1 MGSQTRIP
9 SQGQLWQWLQT
20 PALPPTGLTALFTV
34 TPRLGAAGV
43 DADVA
48 GTVPPA
54 ARRRHLPSRPSAR
67 RRPRRSGP
75 GFQRL
80 FLPVPGEPRWVYVF
94 I

>member
-1 MGSQTRIP
+1 MDKIFIVESENIP
-9 SQGQLWQWLQT
+9 EV
-20 PALPPTGLTALFTV
+20 ARF
-34 TPRLGAAGV
+34 GAAGV

>member
-1 MGSQTRIP
+1 MFSQSENIP
-9 SQGQLWQWLQT
+9 EV
-20 PALPPTGLTALFTV
+20 A
-34 TPRLGAAGV
+34 RLGAAGV

-48 GTVPPA
+48 GTAPPA
-54 ARRRHLPSRPSAR
+54 ARRRHLPGRPSAR
-67 RRPRRSGP
+67 HPPRRSGP